1 MALTLVTAPSVEPV
15 TRQEAKDFA
24 RITTTADDTLV
35 DALIVAARR
44 QIEQLTRRVLV
55 TQTWDLTLDA
65 FPDGNEQIEVPLPPL
80 QSVTS
85 ISYTDTDG
93 VGQTVPV
100 ADYVVDTKSEPG
112 RIVPAF
118 SKTWPSTRDIVNAVA
133 VRFVAGFGLAVAVP
147 ESLKTAIKLVVA
159 TLYEHREMI
168 LVGNVPHPVPV
179 AENIVTPYRVF
190 GF

>member
-1 MALTLVTAPSVEPV
+1 MALTLFTAPIAEPV

-93 VGQTVPV
+93 VGQTVLV
-100 ADYVVDTKSEPG
+100 ADYVVDAKSEPG

-118 SKTWPSTRDIVNAVA
+118 GKTWPSTRDIVNAVA

-147 ESLKTAIKLVVA
+147 ESLKTAVKALVA
-159 TLYEHREMI
+159 ALYEHRETVMDAT
-168 LVGNVPHPVPV
+168 VQPVSV
-179 AENIVTPYRVF
+179 VEQLVTPYRVF